1 MKYILDCMGHWKVT
15 TIYSSKEDA
24 RKDISPSEAHC
35 FEIVS
40 LPENKKDWETLVK
53 DSPIYQELIELRELK
68 KVFIGI
74 QAAAQIE
81 VDREINIRY

>member
-15 TIYSSKEDA
+15 TIYSSKGDA
-24 RKDISPSEAHC
+24 RKAICPSESHC
-35 FEIVS
+35 FAVVS
-40 LPENKKDWETLVK
+40 LPENEKDWETLVK

-74 QAAAQIE
+74 QTAAQLE